1 MSDVLDGTTWTLT
14 GPMPLVDGAEVVVSF
29 QVGSISGTAGCNQM
43 RGSYHLS
50 GGAFHA
56 DQLVTTM
63 MACPPPVMALESDV
77 LQRLGAAGAANV
89 VDGSLVLR
97 DREGRLLLTF
107 VPQSDEQLQG
117 EWAVTAL
124 HWPEREAIISVDGT
138 LSVSFDGY
146 RVTGHS
152 GVNTF
157 RGTCSIE
164 ANALTFGPLMS
175 TRMAGDESA
184 MQQEQAMLAALANTV
199 AYRLVGSR
207 LTLERPDGLI
217 SVTLQRVR

>member
-1 MSDVLDGTTWTLT
+1 MSDVLDGTAWTLT

-29 QVGSISGTAGCNQM
+29 SAGAITGSAGCNQL
-43 RGSYHLS
+43 RGTFHLA
-50 GGAFHA
+50 GGAFRVG
-56 DQLVTTM
+56 DVVTTM
-63 MACPPPVMALESDV
+63 MACAPPVMALETDV
-77 LQRLGAAGAANV
+77 LQRLRSATAAEV

-97 DREGRLLLTF
+97 DREGRLQLTF
-107 VPQSDEQLQG
+107 VPQSGDQLQG

-138 LSVSFDGY
+138 LTVAFDGD

-152 GVNTF
+152 GVNSF
-157 RGTCSIE
+157 RGTCSIDG
-164 ANALTFGPLMS
+164 NALTFGPLMS

-184 MQQEQAMLAALANTV
+184 MQQEHAMLAALANTV
-199 AYRLVGSR
+199 GYRLVGSR

-217 SVTLQRVR
+217 SVTLQRIG